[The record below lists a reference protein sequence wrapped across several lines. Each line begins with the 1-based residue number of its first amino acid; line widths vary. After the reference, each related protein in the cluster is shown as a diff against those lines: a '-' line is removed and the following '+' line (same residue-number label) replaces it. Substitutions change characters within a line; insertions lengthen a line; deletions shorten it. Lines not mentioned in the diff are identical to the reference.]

1 MPAAVLFDMDGTL
14 IDSEHLWLQG
24 ERTVMQEMG
33 GLWDQEDQ
41 AHCLGGPIERAVD
54 YMIAKAQSEQSQ
66 TQVLDRLLVVMGE
79 LYQHSPLQWCPGA
92 RELLVEALDRH
103 IPTALVTASWRRIID
118 VVHSA
123 INHDLGRE
131 AFSITIGGD
140 EVESTKP
147 HPEPYVT
154 AAHQLGLATH
164 DCLALEDSPPG
175 AASAHA
181 AGCRVVAIPHITPIA
196 PQPHL
201 VLVESLVGHNLESLW
216 LMTA

>member
-24 ERTVMQEMG
+24 ERMVMQEMG
-33 GLWDQEDQ
+33 GVWSAADQ

-54 YMIAKAQSEQSQ
+54 YMINKAASDA
-66 TQVLDRLLVVMGE
+66 TQDQILERLLVVMGE
-79 LYQHSPLQWCPGA
+79 LYQNSPLQWCPGA
-92 RELLVEALDRH
+92 RDLLIEALDQQ

-118 VVHSA
+118 VVHAA

-131 AFSITIGGD
+131 AFSVTIGGD
-140 EVESTKP
+140 EVLRSKP
-147 HPEPYVT
+147 NPEPYAT
-154 AAHQLGLATH
+154 AAQRLGLATH

-181 AGCRVVAIPHITPIA
+181 AGCRVVAIPHITSIA
-196 PQPHL
+196 SQRHL
-201 VLVESLVGHNLESLW
+201 ALVDTLVGHNLQSLW
-216 LMTA
+216 MLTV

>member
-24 ERTVMQEMG
+24 ERLVMQEMG
-33 GLWDQEDQ
+33 GVWSAADQ

-54 YMIAKAQSEQSQ
+54 YMINKAASDATQEQI
-66 TQVLDRLLVVMGE
+66 LERLLVVMGE
-79 LYQHSPLQWCPGA
+79 LYQNSPLRWCPGA
-92 RELLVEALDRH
+92 RDLLIEALDQQ

-118 VVHSA
+118 VVHAA

-131 AFSITIGGD
+131 AFSVTIGGD
-140 EVESTKP
+140 EVRRSKP
-147 HPEPYVT
+147 NPEPYAT
-154 AAHQLGLATH
+154 AAQLLGLATH

-181 AGCRVVAIPHITPIA
+181 AGCRVVAIPHITAIA
-196 PQPHL
+196 SQRHL
-201 VLVESLVGHNLESLW
+201 ALVDTLVGHNLQSLW
-216 LMTA
+216 MLTV

>member
-24 ERTVMQEMG
+24 EQKVMQEMG
-33 GLWDQEDQ
+33 GMWGPEDQ

-54 YMIAKAQSEQSQ
+54 YMIAKANSDASQ
-66 TQVLDRLLVVMGE
+66 LEILDRLLVVMGE
-79 LYQHSPLQWCPGA
+79 LYQNSPLQWCPGA
-92 RELLVEALDRH
+92 REILIEALDH
-103 IPTALVTASWRRIID
+103 KIPTALVTASWRRIIE
-118 VVHSA
+118 VVHAA

-131 AFSITIGGD
+131 AFTVTIGGD

-181 AGCRVVAIPHITPIA
+181 AGCRVVAIPHITAITS
-196 PQPHL
+196 QPHL
-201 VLVESLVGHNLESLW
+201 ALVDTLVGHNLQSLW
-216 LMTA
+216 ALTV